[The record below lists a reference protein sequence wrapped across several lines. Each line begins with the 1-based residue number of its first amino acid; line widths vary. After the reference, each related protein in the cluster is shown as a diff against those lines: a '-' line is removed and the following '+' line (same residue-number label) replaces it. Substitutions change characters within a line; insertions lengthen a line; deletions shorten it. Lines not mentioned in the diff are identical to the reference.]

1 MKVSS
6 RGYGDAVRGLG
17 HGKGA
22 KVSTGRGTPSKREGS
37 DGDLTLRSTQ
47 RGVILYAKYGGQWY
61 SIHTQQSLV
70 SGMIIMWSGDAT
82 QVPPG
87 WALCNGSQATPD
99 LRARFIIGS
108 GSSSDSGGTYSGGE
122 NDPFTIGTR
131 VIQAQPTVGAWATT
145 AMAAAVGT
153 ENHTLTIAEIPAH
166 AHTYSNR
173 GSGSTD
179 PGGSTGYNVYRHN
192 TTLTSGATG
201 GGGTHAHGVKA
212 LTIPEKTVNASAN
225 PSVDWYCLAYIMFL
239 GGGAE
244 PGSEGSSWGGGSSVL
259 GRE

>member
-145 AMAAAVGT
+145 AMAAAVG
-153 ENHTLTIAEIPAH
+153 
-166 AHTYSNR
+166 
-173 GSGSTD
+173 
-179 PGGSTGYNVYRHN
+179 
-192 TTLTSGATG
+192 
-201 GGGTHAHGVKA
+201 
-212 LTIPEKTVNASAN
+212 
-225 PSVDWYCLAYIMFL
+225 
-239 GGGAE
+239 
-244 PGSEGSSWGGGSSVL
+244 
-259 GRE
+259 GRY